1 MNAEHRLLFCRHGV
15 TLGKLGCVW
24 IAAGAMLAAGI
35 GSARAQDAPS
45 APDPRITPGQVIDGW
60 TGKPIPCRCRYRGRT
75 YQLGEVVCMKTH
87 LGTRLTRCE
96 LVLNN
101 TSWVP
106 TQDSCAISAK

>member
-1 MNAEHRLLFCRHGV
+1 MVIVLAV
-15 TLGKLGCVW
+15 
-24 IAAGAMLAAGI
+24 AAGA
-35 GSARAQDAPS
+35 ARADPGEPA

-60 TGKPIPCRCRYRGRT
+60 TGKPIPCRCRYQGQK
-75 YQLGEVVCMKTH
+75 YQLGTVLCMKTH

-106 TQDSCAISAK
+106 TEEACAISGRKIDGTTASASTSSVR